1 MGTPD
6 ISTRK
11 ARLQKI
17 LTTIEAS
24 SYNFDLANQTQLLTT
39 ISRLTVE
46 LCEHIETLTHPHRDA
61 IATTI
66 AHIETK
72 ETAAAITYLCLKE
85 LRTTH
90 QRDAAAAIS
99 AHMRAPRDPD
109 NTLCRMD
116 LPVSPERRVSHLI
129 RALGDLAA
137 YWYAHP
143 DQPNEYIVRED
154 AIISIAYRSACTLI
168 AANDA
173 LIAN

>member
-1 MGTPD
+1 MGIPD
-6 ISTRK
+6 ITTRK

-39 ISRLTVE
+39 ISRLTTE
-46 LCEHIETLTHPHRDA
+46 LCEHIETITSPGADA
-61 IATTI
+61 IATAI

-85 LRTTH
+85 LRAAH

-116 LPVSPERRVSHLI
+116 LHISTERRVSHLI

-137 YWYAHP
+137 HWYAHP
-143 DQPNEYIVRED
+143 DQPNEYIMRED

-168 AANDA
+168 AAGDA